1 MKTILS
7 ELPAGTDK
15 VKRAP
20 RSSSERKKE
29 GKNMSMLKCLPA
41 RKRRMGLM
49 QFPKQTLCRHNTLG
63 LGSIWI
69 IKSATFFHSLLSS
82 SPLSN
87 FAPVF
92 SE

>member
-49 QFPKQTLCRHNTLG
+49 QFPKPTQHTRLG
-63 LGSIWI
+63 FHMDNK
-69 IKSATFFHSLLSS
+69 KSNILSL
-82 SPLSN
+82 SPLL
-87 FAPVF
+87 FAVVQF
-92 SE
+92 RAGIQ